1 MKLLYDFSLKTFRT
15 RQDDSL
21 RQINDWD
28 KEKDYLFI
36 MSLGQ
41 KRNAENKF
49 QQESFWLNIE

>member
-1 MKLLYDFSLKTFRT
+1 MKWLYDFSLKTFRT

-36 MSLGQ
+36 VSLG
-41 KRNAENKF
+41 
-49 QQESFWLNIE
+49 